1 MPSRLVKLTVLFLAA
16 AVVFSRPA
24 VAQQITYYDFDA
36 LVPPVQTGPPL
47 IYSYSY
53 LCGSSVSPSTLFCF
67 NNQSGGALT
76 SYPALF
82 QDTYPANVDPNP
94 SDNPPQS
101 STHTSLQVS
110 DGQDE
115 YASAWFAVPQKVL
128 HGFTTYV
135 AFRLAPSASP
145 ATPGDGIAFVLQ
157 NASGGGTDPNDPG
170 DGTCVANGSGLSI
183 SATIGGCLGY
193 GGIDNSLAIEFDTF
207 QNEFDPNNNHI
218 AIQSCGLGGSL
229 PSGGLP
235 NSPNHDNTSD
245 PSYVSCPVKD
255 QTTGTPAINSALAP
269 ITLADGNV
277 HQAVIEYSG
286 ATGTPANQWQV
297 FIDPPFESGTHTP
310 CTATDVTN
318 AVCPTA
324 ATAASQRPRILPTI

>member
-53 LCGSSVSPSTLFCF
+53 LCGSSVSSSTLFCF

-94 SDNPPQS
+94 SDNQPLS
-101 STHTSLQVS
+101 STHTTLQVS

-128 HGFTTYV
+128 NGFTTYV
-135 AFRLAPSASP
+135 AFRLAPPCFACDAGRWNRICTSERLRR
-145 ATPGDGIAFVLQ
+145 GDRSKRSRRRDLCGEWFGAQ
-157 NASGGGTDPNDPG
+157 HKR
-170 DGTCVANGSGLSI
+170 
-183 SATIGGCLGY
+183 
-193 GGIDNSLAIEFDTF
+193 DNWWMFR
-207 QNEFDPNNNHI
+207 
-218 AIQSCGLGGSL
+218 
-229 PSGGLP
+229 
-235 NSPNHDNTSD
+235 
-245 PSYVSCPVKD
+245 VR
-255 QTTGTPAINSALAP
+255 
-269 ITLADGNV
+269 GN
-277 HQAVIEYSG
+277 
-286 ATGTPANQWQV
+286 
-297 FIDPPFESGTHTP
+297 
-310 CTATDVTN
+310 
-318 AVCPTA
+318 
-324 ATAASQRPRILPTI
+324 